1 MNVLTESSDG
11 ATLGLVITVVLSNI
25 SIIHFESREISR
37 ELNGR
42 TRTATLTD
50 DIFAQNSTRVTLYTK
65 SLYNN
70 RALDVL
76 VPICGCSAVSIMNR
90 D

>member
-1 MNVLTESSDG
+1 MESLDG

-37 ELNGR
+37 VLNGR

-50 DIFAQNSTRVTLYTK
+50 DILAQIAHAEHFT
-65 SLYNN
+65 LYNN
-70 RALDVL
+70 QALM
-76 VPICGCSAVSIMNR
+76 S
-90 D
+90 

>member
-1 MNVLTESSDG
+1 MESSDG

-37 ELNGR
+37 VLNGR

-50 DIFAQNSTRVTLYTK
+50 DIFAQNSTRGTLYTK
-65 SLYNN
+65 SHYNN
-70 RALDVL
+70 QALNVL
-76 VPICGCSAVSIMNR
+76 VPIYRVVLSSAVSVMNR